1 MVGAGRVSHVAV
13 GNLNI
18 DMYIVVEDI
27 PGPDEDA
34 LALDAYIGPG
44 GAAAN
49 YAVAAA
55 RAGSKVALAAHTGRM
70 AVDLGILGNLERAGV
85 DTSLVRIHEDEKPGL
100 IVILVSSRGGE
111 RSMVTMKGANR
122 LLDGSEARGSF
133 DVLHVASH
141 GPRVLGNARSSC
153 SASMIS
159 YDPGAGVL
167 RRLGRRAVE
176 EIERVDVLYL
186 NRAEY
191 RMVTGKSFTVDD
203 FDWSLTRMA
212 GIVVVKLGA
221 EGAVA
226 ATSDNQL
233 YHVEAYQPGPP
244 VDTTGAGDVFAAYL
258 NTYLAEGGSLAEAL
272 AAAST
277 AAGIKVSRR
286 GAQSAPSREE
296 VEEALRSEKRPRVR
310 RLR

>member
-1 MVGAGRVSHVAV
+1 MSGRVSHVAV

-18 DMYIVVEDI
+18 DMYIVVEEI

-55 RAGSKVALAAHTGRM
+55 KAGSRVALAAHTGRM
-70 AVDLGILGNLERAGV
+70 AVELGILSNLERAGV
-85 DTSLVRIHEDEKPGL
+85 DTSLVRIHNAEKPGL

-122 LLDGSEARGSF
+122 LLEGSEAKGSF

-141 GPRVLGNARSSC
+141 GPQVLNNARNSC
-153 SASMIS
+153 TAGMVS

-167 RRLGRRAVE
+167 RRLGRGALE
-176 EIERVDVLYL
+176 GIGRVNVLYL

-191 RMVTGKSFTVDD
+191 RMVTGSEFSLDS
-203 FDWSLTRMA
+203 FDWSLA
-212 GIVVVKLGA
+212 KVAEIVVVKLGA

-226 ATSDNQL
+226 ATAGGKL
-233 YHVEAYQPGPP
+233 YRVEAYQAGSP
-244 VDTTGAGDVFAAYL
+244 VDTTGAGDVFAAYM
-258 NTYLAEGGSLAEAL
+258 NTYLAEGGSVEDAL
-272 AAAST
+272 AAASV

-296 VEEALRSEKRPRVR
+296 VEEALRSQGRPRVQ